1 MDTIETKKKRKLEQ
15 DRVRQRKC
23 RAKKRKLQEEL
34 KKLKEDLLIK
44 NYKNRQAVRKHRS
57 AIKHAGTRGKYKP
70 RKTQYDTRKMK
81 KIRYTDKNIL
91 QHPQL
96 LGLSTTP
103 IKKIIIQT
111 KDGQQ
116 KIIHSNRARTEYVG
130 DTVNGKPHG
139 KGTKYDSY
147 ILDSSKK
154 CVEETYVGDFKNGK
168 EHGNGKL
175 TDNDGWSYDGQWKN
189 GKYHGEGIRQI
200 QRIWPIRQIQSI
212 RQIHDGT
219 AYDDIIIKGN
229 WKESSMYGKCT
240 ISIPKRCAKFEA
252 SFIWGRPRGYKN
264 SISIDKYSCDQ
275 YENCTLSVT
284 DSDSYYF
291 SEHRD
296 FITGKFVSKGDFIF
310 EDYNNF
316 SMHGMVEQTF
326 EDGRRYSGMFS
337 RDYYHGLGTYTWPDD
352 YTFST
357 LLKDHD
363 IKLKKLS
370 GRFENG
376 YFVEGK
382 LKLNIGNSTASID
395 FEGVKYN
402 LRKLARDAIDW
413 SLNFPKLTGKANNLN
428 KLLEKRIQQ
437 EEVRNEE
444 KKQNC

>member
-1 MDTIETKKKRKLEQ
+1 MPYEILNLPFDLQKKNGMDTIEAKKKRKREQ
-15 DRVRQRKC
+15 DRESQRRC
-23 RAKKRKLQEEL
+23 RAKKKKLKEEL
-34 KKLKEDLLIK
+34 KKIKEDLLIK
-44 NYKNRQAVRKHRS
+44 NYKNREAVRKHRS

-139 KGTKYDSY
+139 KGTKYDSH
-147 ILDSSKK
+147 ILDNSKEY
-154 CVEETYVGDFKNGK
+154 VEETYVGDFKNGK

-200 QRIWPIRQIQSI
+200 Q
-212 RQIHDGT
+212 DG
-219 AYDDIIIKGN
+219 IIIKGN
-229 WKESSMYGKCT
+229 WKKSSMYGKCT

-252 SFIWGRPRGYKN
+252 SFIWGWPKAYKK
-264 SISIDKYSCDQ
+264 SISIDKYSYSQ
-275 YENCTLSVT
+275 FENCTLSVT
-284 DSDSYYF
+284 DSDSYYV
-291 SEHRD
+291 RD
-296 FITGKFVSKGDFIF
+296 YSDFMTGIFVSKGDFIF
-310 EDYNNF
+310 KSNDNF
-316 SMHGMVEQTF
+316 FMHGMVEQTF